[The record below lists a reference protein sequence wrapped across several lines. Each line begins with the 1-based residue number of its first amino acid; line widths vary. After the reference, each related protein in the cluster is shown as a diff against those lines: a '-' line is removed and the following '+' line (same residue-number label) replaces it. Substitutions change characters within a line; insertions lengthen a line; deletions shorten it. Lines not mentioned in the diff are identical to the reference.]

1 MPFSRRGG
9 DARGTGSPDPLVISN
24 PRVYARVPSVEKA
37 MGPIWPSRE
46 VCSGAGEV
54 VRVVV
59 WAGQRGIWRDFAD
72 FADLAVPVPESC
84 N

>member
-1 MPFSRRGG
+1 
-9 DARGTGSPDPLVISN
+9 
-24 PRVYARVPSVEKA
+24 

-72 FADLAVPVPESC
+72 LGYGLVLIWLFQFLNPATS
-84 N
+84 